1 MRRFQSQLPDNRR
14 YRRVFPTLAAIIR
27 EEGWRG
33 VYRGFAPKALRLGI
47 GQTVRRLS
55 GFACLPAC
63 LTDCLPARWL
73 PVPPC
78 AGCSQP
84 DANMLGGGGPLAA
97 CARAQ
102 VGLMTFQQCLA
113 LAGQPASASAASAGA
128 STHSTPLPAS
138 PAGLGAGMAGAIPP
152 QPRV

>member
-63 LTDCLPARWL
+63 LP
-73 PVPPC
+73 
-78 AGCSQP
+78 AGCLCRPAPAAASL
-84 DANMLGGGGPLAA
+84 MLTCLAV
-97 CARAQ
+97 
-102 VGLMTFQQCLA
+102 VGLWL
-113 LAGQPASASAASAGA
+113 LVPGHRWDS
-128 STHSTPLPAS
+128 
-138 PAGLGAGMAGAIPP
+138 
-152 QPRV
+152 